1 MAQYGEAKTE
11 RLTHDSDLQLTFLA
25 NRGML
30 EYAAGDLAAA
40 SERVSAAIALVE
52 AEEGSDSLRLT
63 QLLDLQ
69 GSIHRVRGEPQEA
82 EAAFR
87 RALELAETQL
97 GPKHPSA
104 ANTHGNLTALYY
116 STLRYDEALEHGQ
129 RALTLFEALNP
140 DSPFVAHAL
149 QNLANVHSARGD
161 HEQALKMH
169 ERAIVLREK
178 IFGRVSPDVGMSLDG
193 IGGVLLA
200 LGRPAEG
207 LERHREA
214 LEIRLEVH
222 GKDNPALYYSYHGM
236 GACLLALERP
246 AEAIEPLE
254 RALKLRDT
262 PEGADPL
269 ELGEVELALARAL
282 VATGG
287 DRARART
294 LLDGATEH
302 LAGNDAHAE
311 SLAQVEK
318 DWNRSAP

>member
-1 MAQYGEAKTE
+1 M
-11 RLTHDSDLQLTFLA
+11 LVPPIHD
-25 NRGML
+25 
-30 EYAAGDLAAA
+30 
-40 SERVSAAIALVE
+40 
-52 AEEGSDSLRLT
+52 
-63 QLLDLQ
+63 
-69 GSIHRVRGEPQEA
+69 
-82 EAAFR
+82 
-87 RALELAETQL
+87 
-97 GPKHPSA
+97 
-104 ANTHGNLTALYY
+104 
-116 STLRYDEALEHGQ
+116 
-129 RALTLFEALNP
+129 
-140 DSPFVAHAL
+140 
-149 QNLANVHSARGD
+149 
-161 HEQALKMH
+161 
-169 ERAIVLREK
+169 EK